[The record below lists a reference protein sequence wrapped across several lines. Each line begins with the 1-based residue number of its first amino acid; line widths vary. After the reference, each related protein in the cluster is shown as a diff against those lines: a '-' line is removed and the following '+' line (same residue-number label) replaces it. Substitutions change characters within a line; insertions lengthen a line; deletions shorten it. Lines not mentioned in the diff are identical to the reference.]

1 MESVWIYSVIYIKD
15 NILKKYA
22 RWILVLI
29 VSLYT
34 LTACTLMPHQ
44 PKAYVCVEKP
54 PFKVTYIDYHEDIS
68 SETVSSMM
76 DKALKVPYQ
85 NTLLNNSNSVS
96 ISYDA
101 QAVLNSSSQTSIGVS
116 R

>member
-1 MESVWIYSVIYIKD
+1 MRRR
-15 NILKKYA
+15 YA
-22 RWILVLI
+22 KAVLALI
-29 VSLYT
+29 IALQI